1 VENEDDPLA
10 AARARVARWQATL
23 ERSQG
28 GAVPVV
34 ETHISWVLLV
44 DEWAYKVK
52 KPVRLP
58 FLDFTTLA
66 DRRRCCAEELRV
78 NARFAPSIYV
88 DVAELREG
96 PGGIGIDVEGTV
108 VEAVLRMRRFPDGAL
123 WSDRVAAAT
132 LTPQQVD
139 AMAEHLARLHRE
151 ATPASL
157 AADSPGSVP
166 RRRRIVLR
174 LVAGIDSWQAGL
186 AAPAPHWPGL
196 RDWLGRQLDALGPL
210 WESRLRDG
218 HVRECHG
225 DLHLDNVVQLGD
237 EPTPFD
243 AIEFDPDLRYIDV
256 LEDLAFLVMDLLAHG
271 RRDLAFRLLAAYLD
285 ATGDHDG
292 VPTLRFFLVAR
303 ALVRAQVRA
312 IGEAGRPVPAGPGTA
327 KHYLAL
333 AASLANGADPRL
345 AITHGLP
352 GSGKTFVSQAL
363 LEAAGA
369 LRVRSDV
376 ERKRLAGLAAL
387 QSSRGVG
394 VPGGLYA
401 AAVTDRTYARLGEIA
416 QTALAA
422 GWPTVVDAAFLRR
435 AERARFAALA
445 DAAAVPFFIL
455 DCVAPMP
462 LLRER
467 VARRHAAGTDASE
480 ADLGV
485 LEHLASE
492 AERLDDGERAGAI
505 VVEPSGPGSFTLAQ
519 HFVAAFLAG

>member
-1 VENEDDPLA
+1 V
-10 AARARVARWQATL
+10 RI
-23 ERSQG
+23 
-28 GAVPVV
+28 V

-44 DEWAYKVK
+44 DDRAYKIK

-78 NARFAPSIYV
+78 NARFAPSVYV
-88 DVAELREG
+88 DVVELHEG
-96 PGGIGIDVEGTV
+96 PAGIGFDVEGPV

-132 LTPQQVD
+132 LTPKQVD
-139 AMAEHLARLHRE
+139 AMAERLARLHRE
-151 ATPASL
+151 ARPASL
-157 AADSPGSVP
+157 AVDSPGSMP

-196 RDWLGRQLDALGPL
+196 RDWLGRQLDALAPL

-218 HVRECHG
+218 HVRACHG

-243 AIEFDPDLRYIDV
+243 AIEFDPDLRFIDV

-312 IGEAGRPVPAGPGTA
+312 IGEAGRPAPAGPGTA
-327 KHYLAL
+327 AHYLAL
-333 AASLANGADPRL
+333 AASLANDVDPRL

-352 GSGKTFVSQAL
+352 GSGKTYASQAL

-394 VPGGLYA
+394 VPGGIYA
-401 AAVTDRTYARLGEIA
+401 AEATARTYARLAEIA
-416 QTALAA
+416 QTALAS
-422 GWPTVVDAAFLRR
+422 GWPIVIDAAFLRR

-445 DAAAVPFFIL
+445 DAAAVPLFIL

-467 VARRHAAGTDASE
+467 VVLRHAAGSDASE

-492 AERLDDGERAGAI
+492 VEPLDDSERARAI
-505 VVEPSGPGSFTLAQ
+505 VVGPARVEALAGEPGFI
-519 HFVAAFLAG
+519 AAFLAS